1 MHPMFATS
9 FLAVAAAFLSQ
20 GTSAS
25 LFAIPKSFG
34 ALNFLSNRRPK
45 TNESQALGTSE
56 VMKAEDSTTVI
67 VETLAEA
74 EFDYDLIVIGG
85 GSGGLAAAKEAKK
98 LGMKVAVLDY
108 VKPSPIGKL
117 VEEAFIAFSCHV

>member
-1 MHPMFATS
+1 MFATS
-9 FLAVAAAFLSQ
+9 FLAVTAALIFQA
-20 GTSAS
+20 TSAS
-25 LFAIPKSFG
+25 FFSIPKYFRG
-34 ALNFLSNRRPK
+34 LNFLANRRPK

-56 VMKAEDSTTVI
+56 VMKAEDFPAEI
-67 VETLAEA
+67 VETQGEV

-108 VKPSPIGKL
+108 VKPSPIGK
-117 VEEAFIAFSCHV
+117 